1 MSKLKKKDLVDFMH
15 SGNSDYHKYEYT
27 DMLECFM
34 ESIEELIK
42 QGHEVNLER
51 FGTFK
56 PKVTKPIETMNVRTK
71 EREMHTGST
80 GIKFT
85 PAVTLQQ
92 RVKAYYKE
100 IKNELP

>member
-1 MSKLKKKDLVDFMH
+1 MTKLKKKDLVDFMH
-15 SGNSDYHKYEYT
+15 SENSDYHKYEYT

-71 EREMHTGST
+71 ERTMHTGST

-85 PAVTLQQ
+85 PAFTLQQ
-92 RVKAYYKE
+92 RVKAYYKGVKDE
-100 IKNELP
+100 